1 MQPAGTDPEAQEA
14 RLAQMV
20 LSALFWSLAAFNA
33 LIFVGSELAGL
44 HETMMPAA
52 SVFWLPW
59 WDMDHPL
66 SGVYMAVMLGLGSLL
81 MWQHLRLKRV
91 DGAALGMGEVN
102 ALALI
107 AVAAAVV
114 IDLVAWEFIA
124 QFTISVGPGEA
135 VLGERDGYAYEVS
148 LDHMPGEVLWT
159 IIAAP
164 IFEEMAF
171 RGLFLGC
178 LLARGWNPWIA
189 ISVTATAFASIH
201 GQYYLPGLLSVFV
214 GGLLF
219 GALRVLTGGLAA
231 PIVAHMTMNAWVVFT
246 EWTALTGG

>member
-14 RLAQMV
+14 RLARMV
-20 LSALFWSLAAFNA
+20 LSGILWSLFGFNA
-33 LIFVGSELAGL
+33 LVFLGSELAGF
-44 HETMMPAA
+44 HETLMPAA
-52 SVFWLPW
+52 AGFWLPW
-59 WDMDHPL
+59 WDMNHPM
-66 SGVYMAVMLGLGSLL
+66 SGVYMAVMLGLGALL
-81 MWQHLRLKRV
+81 LWQHLRLKRV
-91 DGAALGMGEVN
+91 DAAALGMGELK

-114 IDLVAWEFIA
+114 IDLVAWELIA
-124 QFTISVGPGEA
+124 HLTMSVGPGEA
-135 VLGERDGYAYEVS
+135 VLGEREDYAYEVS

-159 IIAAP
+159 IITAP
-164 IFEEMAF
+164 IFEEMTF

-178 LLARGWNPWIA
+178 LLARGWKPWIA
-189 ISVTATAFASIH
+189 IGVTAAAFASIH

-231 PIVAHMTMNAWVVFT
+231 PILAHMTMNGWVVFT
-246 EWTALTGG
+246 EWAALTGG